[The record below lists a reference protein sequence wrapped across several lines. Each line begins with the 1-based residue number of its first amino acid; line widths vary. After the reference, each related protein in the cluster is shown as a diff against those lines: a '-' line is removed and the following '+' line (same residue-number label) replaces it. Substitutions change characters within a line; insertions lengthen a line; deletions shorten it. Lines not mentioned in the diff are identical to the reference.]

1 MWNKTDTKTCDNFVG
16 VNPSPSASGGDN
28 ITNRYKNDKPRKYAV
43 VSRRQLVN
51 MIKELDDK
59 SHMFDDNG
67 DVDERST
74 IVLHFRM
81 ASKRAPGQ
89 LTLTAR
95 DGTFKN
101 YY

>member
-28 ITNRYKNDKPRKYAV
+28 ITNAYKNNKPRKYAV
-43 VSRRQLVN
+43 VNRRQLVN
-51 MIKELDDK
+51 MIKELDNK
-59 SHMFDDNG
+59 SQMYDDNG
-67 DVDERST
+67 NVDERST

-81 ASKRAPGQ
+81 ASKKAAGQ
-89 LTLTAR
+89 LTLTER
-95 DGTFKN
+95 DGSYKS